1 VRASGGFIFGAFR
14 RRNGIMISC
23 DPLLARGRRDVA
35 TVCASIVSPSN
46 IWDLISTIASSARA
60 RDAMA
65 TSRMQSPLW
74 TRRSQRNR
82 LKISLARVMSAALST
97 ALAGLTE
104 AAPAPVV
111 VERTA
116 VERATALRRGR
127 EAIRGKASVAQL

>member
-1 VRASGGFIFGAFR
+1 
-14 RRNGIMISC
+14 
-23 DPLLARGRRDVA
+23 
-35 TVCASIVSPSN
+35 
-46 IWDLISTIASSARA
+46 
-60 RDAMA
+60 MA

>member
-1 VRASGGFIFGAFR
+1 MRASGGFIFGAFR

-23 DPLLARGRRDVA
+23 DPLLARGRRDSLREHRFAVEYLG
-35 TVCASIVSPSN
+35 
-46 IWDLISTIASSARA
+46 LISTIASSARA